1 MQWNAWDILRLI
13 CWSRCISI
21 FSEMS
26 RQKLQTKWMIILMI
40 FWNNRVS
47 FLIMTFIL
55 GSNSS
60 FSASMKP
67 YSKQIAR
74 LARAVQS
81 LCYIWDCILT
91 LPQHFSVGTFS
102 AAATRILLWV
112 LPPIRTFAERS
123 QELPARSSYLS
134 ISLDISYRYQAECFP
149 LKKENTD
156 VDVIPLFSRLHSRH
170 TRSFH
175 GEVLR
180 TR

>member
-55 GSNSS
+55 GSNPS

-74 LARAVQS
+74 LARVVQS
-81 LCYIWDCILT
+81 VCYIWDCILT
-91 LPQHFSVGTFS
+91 LPQQREYKLGCLHLY
-102 AAATRILLWV
+102 AH
-112 LPPIRTFAERS
+112 S
-123 QELPARSSYLS
+123 QNAVRSYLLVHLIFPS
-134 ISLDISYRYQAECFP
+134 VRTSAIAIKLRVFLWRKKTLTLMWSLCLDGFTAVTLARFMAKS
-149 LKKENTD
+149 
-156 VDVIPLFSRLHSRH
+156 
-170 TRSFH
+170 
-175 GEVLR
+175 
-180 TR
+180 